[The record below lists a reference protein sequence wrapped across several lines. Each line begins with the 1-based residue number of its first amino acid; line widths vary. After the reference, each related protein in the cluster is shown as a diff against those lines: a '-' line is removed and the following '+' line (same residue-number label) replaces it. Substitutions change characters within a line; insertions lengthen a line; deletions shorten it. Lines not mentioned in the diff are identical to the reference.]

1 MKPASFFAS
10 AGPQKVIR
18 RRKLSQL
25 LQTSL
30 QTQTKQKQQQQQTVT
45 HALAAFTPPMCIP
58 ARESPGCCSAAA
70 PFCAKTNGAQHGNVM
85 ENCVCCLPSMQRPRI
100 SLEAA
105 PRLLPSV
112 FSMNEPGCCGGQPRR
127 RGRGATRDASRKQT
141 LVSRHIQRA
150 VQNYAKTDY
159 VKRRQNAPL

>member
-30 QTQTKQKQQQQQTVT
+30 QTRTKQKQQQQQTIT
-45 HALAAFTPPMCIP
+45 HALAAFTPPMP
-58 ARESPGCCSAAA
+58 GKVAGSLPPGCCSAAA

-85 ENCVCCLPSMQRPRI
+85 KNCVCRLPSMQRPRI

-112 FSMNEPGCCGGQPRR
+112 FSMNELGCCGGQTRR

-141 LVSRHIQRA
+141 QIRA
-150 VQNYAKTDY
+150 TS
-159 VKRRQNAPL
+159 NARCKITPKPIT